1 MPLTQSKPDDELI
14 ELADD
19 IGDLL
24 EALPEETSVVSI
36 LAAFGS
42 NIERTFNIVRS
53 SNDKRRLF
61 DWFIRSLQEAIGQKI
76 PSEHR
81 VNGEPQS

>member
-1 MPLTQSKPDDELI
+1 LI

-42 NIERTFNIVRS
+42 NIERTFNIVKSRE
-53 SNDKRRLF
+53 DKRRLY
-61 DWFIRSLQEAIGQKI
+61 DWFVRSLHDAIGSKI
-76 PSEHR
+76 ETCHDF
-81 VNGEPQS
+81 NGE